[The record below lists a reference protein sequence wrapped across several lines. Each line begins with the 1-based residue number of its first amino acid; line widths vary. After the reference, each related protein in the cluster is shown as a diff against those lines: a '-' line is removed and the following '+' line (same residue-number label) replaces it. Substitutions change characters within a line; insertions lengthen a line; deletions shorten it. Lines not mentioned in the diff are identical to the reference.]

1 MSDRQPVTIQKGE
14 RTIIKTW
21 YKWKALATV
30 ALGTFMGTMDVS
42 IVNISFPILTRELNT
57 DLTTVMWV
65 TLAYILVSTSL
76 MLFVGKTGDQVGR
89 KKIYAA
95 GMLIFTLGLVSC
107 SLAHSITQLIVFRIF
122 QALGAAMAI
131 SCGTAIV
138 TEVFPPEE
146 RGQGLGLVGVSVSAG
161 FILGPIIGGFLLEWF
176 HWRSIFYTRVPV
188 AFLTFIMALI
198 LLEKDHV
205 KDGKI
210 ELDLLGTV
218 TSSVGLASIIFGVS
232 QINRFGL
239 TSPLILLLIGLGI
252 LSLIAFIFVENRASD
267 PIVDLKKKKNLRFSS
282 ATGAL
287 FLTFL
292 AYPAFTLVIP
302 FFLIQG
308 VGLMPAK
315 AGFVMASVS
324 MTAIIIGPISGWL
337 SDRFGPVWFSTLGA
351 MCSSV
356 AFSLMRGFDLQT
368 QIIGIVL
375 ILSTFGFGIGLF
387 QAPNNSIIMGSVK
400 KENLGTASALM
411 ATLRSVGIA
420 VGTAVAGTVY
430 SVRKIIHAAALSQ
443 QGVEAG
449 YANKQAVSLAFHD
462 VLIASIIFMALV
474 VVLSLGTRIR
484 ENA

>member
-1 MSDRQPVTIQKGE
+1 MFNACLSLILSLPVFLL
-14 RTIIKTW
+14 
-21 YKWKALATV
+21 WKALATV

-138 TEVFPPEE
+138 TEAFPPEE

-267 PIVDLKKKKNLRFSS
+267 PIVDLSLFKNLRFSS

>member
-14 RTIIKTW
+14 RPIKTW

-267 PIVDLKKKKNLRFSS
+267 PIVDLSLFKNLRFSS

>member
-14 RTIIKTW
+14 RPIKTW

-138 TEVFPPEE
+138 TEAFPPEE

-267 PIVDLKKKKNLRFSS
+267 PIVDLSLFKNLRFSS